1 MPRWVRVDLNYAQI
15 CKTHRRQRYVP
26 INERIADYCYDF
38 IADER
43 LNAGNYGRNPLPED
57 ANEIYEARGCFIRLF
72 YKRCIH
78 FFQLRPKLLSAKVYW
93 SFGRKTNTIVFTFYH
108 L

>member
-1 MPRWVRVDLNYAQI
+1 MPRWVRVDLNYAQK

-26 INERIADYCYDF
+26 INVRIADYCYDF

-57 ANEIYEARGCFIRLF
+57 ANEIYEARGPLFDYFTIDAFIF
-72 YKRCIH
+72 SVKTYIIVS
-78 FFQLRPKLLSAKVYW
+78 QSLLILW
-93 SFGRKTNTIVFTFYH
+93 
-108 L
+108 

>member
-1 MPRWVRVDLNYAQI
+1 MPRWVRVDLNYAQK

-57 ANEIYEARGCFIRLF
+57 ANEIYEARGCFIWLF
-72 YKRCIH
+72 YNKRIH
-78 FFQLRPKLLSAKVYW
+78 FLSQDINYCQPKPIDSLVEKP
-93 SFGRKTNTIVFTFYH
+93 IQ
-108 L
+108 

>member
-1 MPRWVRVDLNYAQI
+1 MPRWVRVDLNYAQK

-78 FFQLRPKLLSAKVYW
+78 FFSQDLNYCQPKSIDSSVE
-93 SFGRKTNTIVFTFYH
+93 KTIQ
-108 L
+108 